1 MLRFVMTVT
10 FCAAP
15 CVVFGQSP
23 RVANPERPTYA
34 THAYAVAPGYVELEQ
49 GISASGV
56 SSLSQGTIWSVA
68 LKVGLAPSLQA
79 ELLGPAY
86 TRSSAGDGRGGVG
99 DLGLAL
105 KFRTDLSHQSAVA
118 LIPGVTAP
126 TGSTAKRTG
135 AGRAL
140 GSLTAVYSVDL
151 PASVH
156 VDLNAGPTGVGA
168 GKTQWFFSASGSWG
182 GRVLGLTGECFDF
195 TPGGAGPRFAG
206 LLGAVTVRV
215 APWAVIDAG
224 GQRGTTSH
232 SPDALFLG
240 LTTNLGRAF

>member
-1 MLRFVMTVT
+1 MAVT
-10 FCAAP
+10 FCIAP
-15 CVVFGQSP
+15 CVISGQTP

-34 THAYAVAPGYVELEQ
+34 THAYAVAPGYLELEQ

-56 SSLSQGTIWSVA
+56 STLSQGTTWSFA
-68 LKVGLAPSLQA
+68 LKAGITPSLQA
-79 ELLGPAY
+79 EFFGPVY
-86 TRSSAGDGRGGVG
+86 TRTPSGGGVG
-99 DLGLAL
+99 DLGIAL
-105 KFRTDLSHQSAVA
+105 KFRNDLSDKSAFA

-126 TGSTAKRTG
+126 TGSVAKGLG

-156 VDLNAGPTGVGA
+156 LDLNAGPAGIGA
-168 GKTQWFFSASGSWG
+168 GFTQWFFSFSGSWG
-182 GRVLGLTGECFDF
+182 GKVLGVTGECFDF

-206 LLGAVTVRV
+206 LLGALTIRV
-215 APWAVIDAG
+215 APWAVVDAG
-224 GQRGTTSH
+224 GQHGTTPN
-232 SPDALFLG
+232 SPDALFVG